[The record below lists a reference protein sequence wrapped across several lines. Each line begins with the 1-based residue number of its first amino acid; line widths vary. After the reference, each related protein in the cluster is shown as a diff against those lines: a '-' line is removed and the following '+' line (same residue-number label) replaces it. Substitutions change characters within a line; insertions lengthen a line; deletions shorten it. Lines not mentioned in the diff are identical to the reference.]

1 MPEFNLLDKL
11 QDLEFQQ
18 TIDLGEGVSTP
29 GDPNLLAGQTRT
41 LEVLKGL
48 SLEGKRVLDIGCR
61 DGLFALEMEIRGAQ
75 EVVAIDHQVSSA
87 ATRFLLPYLKSQ
99 VKMFELNLFDLT
111 PETFGT
117 FDVVCFSVTAHY
129 LRYPF
134 WALKIVR
141 DVLRCDGA
149 LVLESKIQLKHPK
162 EPVLFCRRAN
172 KSITERGAETDD
184 FVFNLSGLQNAI
196 VGEGFSVEK
205 LEVLE
210 KNSDYAS
217 LGHHSKFNWI
227 GRVMLEKY
235 FGTQKKPRETDHAV
249 LVCHPRNDSNSA
261 GRQNESVP
269 LMAAPTA
276 RRAA

>member
-1 MPEFNLLDKL
+1 MPAFNLLDKL
-11 QDLEFQQ
+11 QDFEFQQ
-18 TIDLGEGVSTP
+18 TIDLGEGVSTSGNP
-29 GDPNLLAGQTRT
+29 SLLAGQTQT
-41 LEVLKGL
+41 LNVLRGL

-61 DGLFALEMEIRGAQ
+61 DGLFALEMERRGAQ
-75 EVVAIDHQVSSA
+75 EVVAIDHQLSPA
-87 ATRFLLPYLKSQ
+87 ATHFLLPYLESQ

-117 FDVVCFSVTAHY
+117 FDIVCFSVSAHY

-141 DVLRCDGA
+141 DVLRSDGA
-149 LVLESKIQLKHPK
+149 LLLESKIQLKHVK
-162 EPVLFCRRAN
+162 EPVLFCHRAN
-172 KSITERGAETDD
+172 QAIIDRDAEADD

-196 VGEGFSVEK
+196 AREGFSVEQ

-210 KNSDYAS
+210 NSEYAS
-217 LGHHSKFNWI
+217 LGHHSKFNWLW
-227 GRVMLEKY
+227 RVMLEKY
-235 FGTQKKPRETDHAV
+235 FGTQKKRRQTDHAV
-249 LVCHPRNDSNSA
+249 LVCHPRNDSKSV

-269 LMAAPTA
+269 RMNAPTA